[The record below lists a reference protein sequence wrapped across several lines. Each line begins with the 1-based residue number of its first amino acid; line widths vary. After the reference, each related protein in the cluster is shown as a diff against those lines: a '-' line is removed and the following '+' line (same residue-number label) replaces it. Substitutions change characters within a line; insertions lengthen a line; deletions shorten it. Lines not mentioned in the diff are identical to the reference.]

1 MLGRWSSF
9 LYLCCFM
16 RKNEN
21 FFHFLFTRTTSQSP
35 RLRETSCCRS
45 YVYFLFLHAAIAR
58 CFASTAV
65 VTAPTPPGTGV
76 AADAFSSRPS
86 QRTSPQSFPFSSTLI
101 PTSMRTAPSFKNDA
115 SSIFAFPAAATRIS
129 ASWQTAFRFSVFVWQ
144 IVTVAFSFN
153 ISMDSGRPTTML
165 RPTIT
170 ARFPV
175 IGRLNAFRTSI
186 TASAVH
192 LSLIHI

>member
-1 MLGRWSSF
+1 
-9 LYLCCFM
+9 
-16 RKNEN
+16 
-21 FFHFLFTRTTSQSP
+21 
-35 RLRETSCCRS
+35 
-45 YVYFLFLHAAIAR
+45 
-58 CFASTAV
+58 
-65 VTAPTPPGTGV
+65 
-76 AADAFSSRPS
+76 
-86 QRTSPQSFPFSSTLI
+86 
-101 PTSMRTAPSFKNDA
+101 MRTAPSFKNDA

-129 ASWQTAFRFSVFVWQ
+129 ASLQTAFRFSVFVWQ

-175 IGRLNAFRTSI
+175 IGRSNAFRTSI

-192 LSLIHI
+192 GANPSFSPANTFAVLTAQIPSRSFSGRIIASARFSLMCFGSGRNNRIPSIVSSSLIFWNSAKNSSSLISAGYAKDFDSIPYAAMRFMTFLS